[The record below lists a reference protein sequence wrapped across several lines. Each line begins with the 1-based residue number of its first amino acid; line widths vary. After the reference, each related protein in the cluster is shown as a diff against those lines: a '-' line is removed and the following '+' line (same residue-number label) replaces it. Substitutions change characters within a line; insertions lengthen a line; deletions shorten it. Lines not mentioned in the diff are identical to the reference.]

1 MINKKEKFL
10 KNYLKYDIF
19 KESLKKQQN
28 KIIQLYNEDKKSFNS
43 KNSSIIFER
52 DANYYK
58 NIHLNQYQNTN
69 NLNTT
74 VENNNIF
81 KIRLEQT
88 KETLTELS
96 KIKWPNIY
104 ISKNVLDLKG
114 NVNIKIILLFKVF

>member
-28 KIIQLYNEDKKSFNS
+28 KIMQLYNEEKKSINT
-43 KNSSIIFER
+43 KNSSIIIER

-58 NIHLNQYQNTN
+58 NIHQNQNQNIN

-74 VENNNIF
+74 LENNNIF

-88 KETLTELS
+88 RETLIELS

>member
-28 KIIQLYNEDKKSFNS
+28 KIIQLYNEEKKSINT
-43 KNSSIIFER
+43 KNSSIIIER
-52 DANYYK
+52 YTNYYK
-58 NIHLNQYQNTN
+58 NIHQNQNTN

-74 VENNNIF
+74 LENNNIF

-88 KETLTELS
+88 RETLIELS

>member
-28 KIIQLYNEDKKSFNS
+28 KIMQLYNEEKSINT
-43 KNSSIIFER
+43 KNSSIIIER

-58 NIHLNQYQNTN
+58 NIHQNQNTN

-74 VENNNIF
+74 LEKNNIF

>member
-28 KIIQLYNEDKKSFNS
+28 KIIQLYNEEKKSINT
-43 KNSSIIFER
+43 KNSSIIIER
-52 DANYYK
+52 DTNYYK
-58 NIHLNQYQNTN
+58 NIHQNKNQNTN

-74 VENNNIF
+74 LENNNIF

-88 KETLTELS
+88 RETLIELS

>member
-28 KIIQLYNEDKKSFNS
+28 KIIQLYNEEQKSFNP
-43 KNSSIIFER
+43 KNSSIIIER

-58 NIHLNQYQNTN
+58 NINQNQNQNTN
-69 NLNTT
+69 NLNMTLET
-74 VENNNIF
+74 NNIF

-88 KETLTELS
+88 KETLLELS

>member
-58 NIHLNQYQNTN
+58 NIHQNQNQNIN

-74 VENNNIF
+74 LENNNIF

-88 KETLTELS
+88 RETLIELS

>member
-28 KIIQLYNEDKKSFNS
+28 KIIQLYNEEKKSINT
-43 KNSSIIFER
+43 KNSSIIIER
-52 DANYYK
+52 DTNYYK
-58 NIHLNQYQNTN
+58 NIHQNQNTN

-74 VENNNIF
+74 LEKNNIF

>member
-28 KIIQLYNEDKKSFNS
+28 KIMQLYNEEKSINT
-43 KNSSIIFER
+43 KNSSIIIER
-52 DANYYK
+52 DENYYK
-58 NIHLNQYQNTN
+58 NINQNQNQNTN
-69 NLNTT
+69 NLNITL
-74 VENNNIF
+74 ENNNIF

-88 KETLTELS
+88 KETLIELS

>member
-28 KIIQLYNEDKKSFNS
+28 KIIQLDNEEKKSINT
-43 KNSSIIFER
+43 KNSSIIIER

-58 NIHLNQYQNTN
+58 NIHQNQNQNIN

-74 VENNNIF
+74 LENNNIF

-88 KETLTELS
+88 RETLIELS

>member
-58 NIHLNQYQNTN
+58 NIHQNQNQNIN

-74 VENNNIF
+74 LENNNIF

-88 KETLTELS
+88 RETLIELS
-96 KIKWPNIY
+96 KIKWQNIY

>member
-19 KESLKKQQN
+19 KENLKKQQN
-28 KIIQLYNEDKKSFNS
+28 RIIQLYNEDKKSFNS
-43 KNSSIIFER
+43 KNSSIIIER

-58 NIHLNQYQNTN
+58 NINQNQNQNTN
-69 NLNTT
+69 NLNMTLET
-74 VENNNIF
+74 NNIF
-81 KIRLEQT
+81 KIRLDQT
-88 KETLTELS
+88 KETLLELS

-114 NVNIKIILLFKVF
+114 NVNYKNYIII

>member
-28 KIIQLYNEDKKSFNS
+28 KIIQLYNEEKKSINT
-43 KNSSIIFER
+43 KNSSIIIER

-58 NIHLNQYQNTN
+58 NIHQNQNQNIN

-74 VENNNIF
+74 LENNNIF

-88 KETLTELS
+88 RETLIELS

-114 NVNIKIILLFKVF
+114 NVNYKNYIII

>member
-19 KESLKKQQN
+19 KENLKKQQN
-28 KIIQLYNEDKKSFNS
+28 RIIQLYNEDKKSFNS
-43 KNSSIIFER
+43 KNSSIIIER

-58 NIHLNQYQNTN
+58 NINQNQNQNTN
-69 NLNTT
+69 NLNITL
-74 VENNNIF
+74 ENNNIF

-88 KETLTELS
+88 KETLIELS
-96 KIKWPNIY
+96 KIKWQNIY